1 MPFPTKVIINLPQ
14 SAFWY
19 CKPTLIC
26 MQEIFESL
34 VIANISCSE
43 PVIKYMSSYF
53 FLGQDWDRYWWQGPE
68 GTVSQPE
75 EGEQWTQHQTQTA
88 RRWTQ
93 ERGQASH
100 HHGEWGG
107 RVPVITT
114 VWSLISLY
122 LMIMV
127 NNGLMWEFFFFA
139 WYRKMRWKGKKRFWK
154 NWRRNMKLRKTRL
167 LS

>member
-1 MPFPTKVIINLPQ
+1 MPFPTKFIINLLH
-14 SAFWY
+14 SGFGY
-19 CKPTLIC
+19 CKTTFIRVS
-26 MQEIFESL
+26 EIFESL
-34 VIANISCSE
+34 VIWLFFAPIQFLNIF
-43 PVIKYMSSYF
+43 SYF
-53 FLGQDWDRYWWQGPE
+53 FSGQGWDRCWWQGPE

-114 VWSLISLY
+114 VGLLFLCSLWSWW
-122 LMIMV
+122 IMV
-127 NNGLMWEFFFFA
+127 WCGRFFFIA
-139 WYRKMRWKGKKRFWK
+139 WYRKMRWKGKKRFWR

>member
-1 MPFPTKVIINLPQ
+1 MPFPTKFIINLLH
-14 SAFWY
+14 SGFGY
-19 CKPTLIC
+19 CKPTFIRVR
-26 MQEIFESL
+26 EIFESL
-34 VIANISCSE
+34 VIWLFLALIQFLN
-43 PVIKYMSSYF
+43 MSSYF
-53 FLGQDWDRYWWQGPE
+53 FLGQGWDRCWWQGPE

-107 RVPVITT
+107 RVPVVT
-114 VWSLISLY
+114 VCLLFLCILWSWW
-122 LMIMV
+122 IMV
-127 NNGLMWEFFFFA
+127 LCGGFFFA

>member
-1 MPFPTKVIINLPQ
+1 MPFPTKVIINLPH
-14 SAFWY
+14 FEFGY
-19 CKPTLIC
+19 CKPTSIHVR
-26 MQEIFESL
+26 EIFESL
-34 VIANISCSE
+34 VIWLFLAPNQFFNIF
-43 PVIKYMSSYF
+43 SYL
-53 FLGQDWDRYWWQGPE
+53 FLGEGWDRCWWQGSE

-107 RVPVITT
+107 RVPVTTT
-114 VWSLISLY
+114 VGLLFLCSLWSWW
-122 LMIMV
+122 IMV
-127 NNGLMWEFFFFA
+127 WCGIFFFFA